1 MSKFDLDHDTI
12 TGIMIKK
19 RSYCADSV
27 PIILVC
33 AFVVLIGICL
43 FLLLQHVPMKQ
54 MMYAFSENHTM
65 IPLQQAKQVK
75 QAQQVIQS
83 KQATSSKMAFVP
95 IQAITHA
102 PLKLTKVTA
111 HRPTTVA
118 PFQLNEVIVPH
129 TYKLNEVLLPNTFQ
143 LTPIS
148 SKKPTYT
155 TFQLTPVSSQ
165 KPYKKTF
172 QLTPISSH
180 KKTSKITPTLTHVK
194 IRPIKLSRKMYY
206 VRIVP
211 EGASH

>member
-1 MSKFDLDHDTI
+1 
-12 TGIMIKK
+12 MIKK

-27 PIILVC
+27 PVILVC

-65 IPLQQAKQVK
+65 IPLQQAQYAK
-75 QAQQVIQS
+75 QAQQVKQVIQS
-83 KQATSSKMAFVP
+83 KQATSSKMEFVP

-111 HRPTTVA
+111 QRPTTVA

-143 LTPIS
+143 LTPVS
-148 SKKPTYT
+148 SKRPIYT

-165 KPYKKTF
+165 RPYKKTF

-180 KKTSKITPTLTHVK
+180 KKPSKITPTLTHVK